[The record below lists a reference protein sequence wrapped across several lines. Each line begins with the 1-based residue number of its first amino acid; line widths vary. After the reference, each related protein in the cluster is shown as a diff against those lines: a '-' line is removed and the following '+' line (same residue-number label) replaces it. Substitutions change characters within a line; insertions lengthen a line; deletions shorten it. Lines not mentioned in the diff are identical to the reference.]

1 MDYASFN
8 PDYDSLK
15 LTLWIS
21 GSIIAL
27 LLAVVAYFLRKQI
40 EVSETLAIAVNNLT
54 TTVKLIEKE
63 QSERDP
69 KTEARLNSHSESLGK
84 VAERINRAENRL
96 TRIESICRYHPHKE
110 EG

>member
-1 MDYASFN
+1 MDISAIN
-8 PDYDSLK
+8 PDYNSLK

-21 GSIIAL
+21 GSLIAL
-27 LLAVVAYFLRKQI
+27 LLAVVAYFLKKQI

-69 KTEARLNSHSESLGK
+69 RTEKRLNDHS
-84 VAERINRAENRL
+84 ERINKVEHRL
-96 TRIESICRYHPHKE
+96 TRIETVCKYNPHGE
-110 EG
+110 EEHR